1 MYFNTKI
8 NNPFNR
14 STVKPITMG
23 TTDSKIFVCKFFS
36 NLQIF
41 SPSKKGRKKKRIGKS
56 GKGRVE
62 IGVFFFFQLATK
74 GKKGRGEARRANK
87 QDVQRVRQTQCA
99 TFPNVN
105 PHGMT

>member
-62 IGVFFFFQLATK
+62 IGVFFFFNWRLKAK
-74 GKKGRGEARRANK
+74 KEGGKPVGPINRMCNVYVKRS
-87 QDVQRVRQTQCA
+87 VQRSRT
-99 TFPNVN
+99 
-105 PHGMT
+105 

>member
-1 MYFNTKI
+1 
-8 NNPFNR
+8 
-14 STVKPITMG
+14 MG

-41 SPSKKGRKKKRIGKS
+41 SPLKKGEEKKKGLENPGKVGS
-56 GKGRVE
+56 KLAF
-62 IGVFFFFQLATK
+62 FFFFQLATK